1 MPPVSHCDFI
11 DSFYCLEMQA
21 GGGNT
26 GSVKERCKRL
36 SERSGAGEKP
46 ALRGVRSTAGR
57 VLRLRVAVACDDVVS
72 ARRLLREII
81 GSSVDETPG
90 STAAP
95 APVANADLQGN
106 SHGWATVAQVRDRN
120 GWTLLHLATVRGS
133 EGCVRLLLQH
143 GVDPWDGDQEGGFT
157 ALHYAAMGG
166 RGTVARI
173 LLQSPAAAAAAPG
186 SAPTH
191 VAAPPVTQP
200 EIESPSEA
208 HLIAD
213 APSETHMEIESP
225 SEAQPEHVA
234 PSETQII
241 ASIPSGIN
249 APGAGKP
256 PLGSGPGSAGV
267 DRRLGLVA
275 ARSRDGWTPL
285 HVAASYGHEHV
296 LRLLLNYGADVD
308 AQNGKG
314 LSALVLAVMRERES
328 CVRAL
333 LDRRADIRAN
343 HDLALFSA
351 VLRGSDT
358 ICRLLLQRGADP
370 RASRPCDGLTP
381 LHVAAL
387 RDDAACSRLLHAHGA
402 HAGTPNA
409 AGVSA
414 FSVCARRA
422 RSGSPC
428 LQFLRQAACRP
439 RSLLECSRAAVRRAA
454 WRAGALP
461 RLGELPLPPT
471 VLRYVLFRGIDL
483 SDGDFRDEEAPRHA
497 GGGGGGGGG
506 GSGVGPSNLPRGPLA
521 NGGGQTR
528 QQQQQQEQH

>member
-1 MPPVSHCDFI
+1 
-11 DSFYCLEMQA
+11 MQA
-21 GGGNT
+21 GGSM
-26 GSVKERCKRL
+26 GSVEERCKRL

-46 ALRGVRSTAGR
+46 ALRGARSTAGR
-57 VLRLRVAVACDDVVS
+57 VLRLRAAVACDDVVS

-81 GSSVDETPG
+81 GSSVDEAPG

-95 APVANADLQGN
+95 APVANADLQGKP
-106 SHGWATVAQVRDRN
+106 HGWATVAQVRDRN

-173 LLQSPAAAAAAPG
+173 LLQPPSPAVAG
-186 SAPTH
+186 SALTR
-191 VAAPPVTQP
+191 VAPPPVTQP
-200 EIESPSEA
+200 EIETPSEA

-213 APSETHMEIESP
+213 APSETRTEIESP
-225 SEAQPEHVA
+225 SEAQQHQECPSQAQPERVA

-241 ASIPSGIN
+241 TSIPSGID
-249 APGAGKP
+249 ARGAGKP
-256 PLGSGPGSAGV
+256 PDSLGSGPGSAGV

-296 LRLLLNYGADVD
+296 LRLLLNFGADVD

-333 LDRRADIRAN
+333 LERHADIRAN

-409 AGVSA
+409 AGVSP

-422 RSGSPC
+422 RSDSPC

-471 VLRYVLFRGIDL
+471 LLRYVLFRGIDL
-483 SDGDFRDEEAPRHA
+483 GDGDFRDEEAPRH
-497 GGGGGGGGG
+497 GGGGGAGGA
-506 GSGVGPSNLPRGPLA
+506 GPSHLPRRPLA
-521 NGGGQTR
+521 SGGGQTR
-528 QQQQQQEQH
+528 QQQQQQQH